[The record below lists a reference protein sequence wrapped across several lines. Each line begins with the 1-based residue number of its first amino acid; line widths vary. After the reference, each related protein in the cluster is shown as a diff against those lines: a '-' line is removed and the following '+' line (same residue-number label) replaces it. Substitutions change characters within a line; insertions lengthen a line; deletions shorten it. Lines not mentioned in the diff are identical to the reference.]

1 LVFVGRGMLPSAGN
15 TWVPLAAAV
24 GCGLA
29 AGVVSLLIRRET
41 AAETRTPARL
51 AWFLAGTY
59 FVVFGAWAVG
69 RFYNLEYW
77 GSDLGEYAGLVYNT
91 ARGRFFTQTFDGFHG
106 YFVHFAPLLFAI
118 CPLSYVFREPIYL
131 VVIIAFSAAASVALV
146 YFLGAARGARWPAF
160 ALAASYALSPFL
172 HGATS
177 YGNPLRAMAAPA
189 VLAALLLFVRRRFW
203 WGVLFTF
210 LAAAAS
216 EEMAVYAIVVAAVGV
231 WVCRKRWSGGLVISA
246 FAFYAFG
253 VAFQIY
259 PKLLCGQ
266 SGLPHYGVYL
276 ERLKE
281 GGVLTL
287 FEPKGI
293 LPLST
298 RLWFFVTT
306 LGPVAVFLPFA
317 GVAAV
322 LLIPP
327 GYVFLTHDHSSIVRH
342 GFGFP
347 FQFLPFAYAAAAF
360 GLARISALRRVR
372 LRRFL
377 LAGGSVAAVTFQIVS
392 IAYSYRPWYV
402 GTARGMFP
410 TYHKLGTLAGIRKV
424 PPGIAVSADQPA
436 FTYLAHDRHVATLY
450 PRGLGL
456 GGLEK
461 VDAVFLDRDFHCAL
475 VMPSDMARLRAA
487 GFYPAEVTRD
497 YAYFRRAPGR
507 YSYDDVWEAWYGVI
521 SESHFRAPERYVR
534 PRRDSRALH
543 DGVVR
548 RFERSGFLWGKDR
561 YFFPPGRYKFIY
573 ILACDKDAFCH
584 VITRLV
590 FHNRRT
596 GAARRRIKKCWTLN
610 RDGEYHGYALK
621 FKIDEPS
628 FVSVDLAG
636 TSGYFFDD
644 VVVKG
649 ERYNLKAVG
658 RYCPWPYA
666 PRGEVADYFK

>member
-1 LVFVGRGMLPSAGN
+1 MLPSAGN

-24 GCGLA
+24 VCGLA
-29 AGVVSLLIRRET
+29 AGLVSFLIRREPATELRT
-41 AAETRTPARL
+41 ATKF
-51 AWFLAGTY
+51 AWFLAGAY
-59 FVVFGAWAVG
+59 FVVFGAWVVG

-77 GSDLGEYAGLVYNT
+77 GTDLGEYAGLVYNT
-91 ARGRFFTQTFDGFHG
+91 ARGRFFTQTFNGFHG
-106 YFVHFAPLLFAI
+106 YFAHFAPLLFVI
-118 CPLSYVFREPIYL
+118 CPLSYVFREPVYL

-177 YGNPLRAMAAPA
+177 YENPLRAMAAPL
-189 VLAALLLFVRRRFW
+189 VLAALLFFVRRRFW

-210 LAAAAS
+210 LAATAS
-216 EEMAVYAIVVAAVGV
+216 EEMAAYAIVVAAVGV
-231 WVCRKRWSGGLVISA
+231 WVCRKRWSGVLIISA

-253 VAFQIY
+253 IAFQAY
-259 PKLLCGQ
+259 PKLMCEQLR
-266 SGLPHYGVYL
+266 LPHYGAYL

-287 FEPKGI
+287 FEPTGG

-306 LGPVAVFLPFA
+306 LGPVAAFLPFA

-322 LLIPP
+322 LIVAP
-327 GYVFLTHDHSSIVRH
+327 GYVLFTHDHTSIVRH

-377 LAGGSVAAVTFQIVS
+377 LVGGSVAAVAFQVAS
-392 IAYSYRPWYV
+392 IACSYRPWYV
-402 GTARGMFP
+402 GIARSLYP

-424 PPGIAVSADQPA
+424 PLEIAISADQPA
-436 FTYLAHDRHVATLY
+436 FTYLAHNRHVATLY

-456 GGLEK
+456 DGLEK
-461 VDAVFLDRDFHCAL
+461 VDAVFLDRDLHCAL

-497 YAYFRRAPGR
+497 YAYFTRTRGK

-521 SESHFRAPERYVR
+521 SESHFCGAGRYQR
-534 PRRDSRALH
+534 PLRDSRALH

-548 RFERSGFLWGKDR
+548 RFERTGFLLGKER
-561 YFFPPGRYKFIY
+561 YFFPPGRYKFKY
-573 ILACDKDAFCH
+573 ILACDKGTFCH
-584 VITRLV
+584 VITRLT
-590 FHNRRT
+590 FGNPRT
-596 GAARRRIKKCWTLN
+596 GAVRRRIKKCWTLN
-610 RDGEYHGYALK
+610 RDGEYHGYSFK
-621 FKIDEPS
+621 FKIKKPS
-628 FVSVDLAG
+628 VVAVDLTGSAG
-636 TSGYFFDD
+636 YYFDD
-644 VVVKG
+644 VVVDGKS
-649 ERYNLKAVG
+649 YNLKAVA
-658 RYCPWPYA
+658 RYCPWPYM
-666 PRGEVADYFK
+666 PRAGPMDDFK